1 MTKSKAA
8 IVVLESPD
16 DLLNWKYTLR
26 VALEAKGLW
35 EIVNGTW
42 TAPAGTA
49 NLKQVKAFKAKQQ
62 EAMKPIVERVGSKQ
76 LPHIRNLPNDP
87 ATAYARLT
95 AANTV
100 KGIDAQA
107 DLWDK
112 FHSLHLTPDI
122 SMMDHVGSF
131 RDIADRLGHEFH
143 DPVSDP
149 QFILA
154 LLRSLP
160 NTLQWQNFRRSLRSD
175 LQNDDLEHVISCLYS
190 EYHEQVKDQKGATG
204 SEDNGS
210 PVKSEAMNVTDLLAL
225 VASFAKDR
233 KKALPAAPAMQKGK
247 TIQVTCHRCGGR
259 GHYQADCATPATHGE
274 AQIAEVDDEDN
285 YAF

>member
-16 DLLNWKYTLR
+16 DLPNWKYTLR

-62 EAMKPIVERVGSKQ
+62 EAMKLIVERVGSKQ

-112 FHSLHLTPDI
+112 FHSLRLTPDI
-122 SMMDHVGSF
+122 SMTDHVGSF

-149 QFILA
+149 QFISA

-160 NTLQWQNFRRSLRSD
+160 NTLQWQNFRHSWRS
-175 LQNDDLEHVISCLYS
+175 
-190 EYHEQVKDQKGATG
+190 A
-204 SEDNGS
+204 
-210 PVKSEAMNVTDLLAL
+210 
-225 VASFAKDR
+225 DR
-233 KKALPAAPAMQKGK
+233 
-247 TIQVTCHRCGGR
+247 
-259 GHYQADCATPATHGE
+259 
-274 AQIAEVDDEDN
+274 
-285 YAF
+285 